1 MQISRQPTEGN
12 YANRSAWYKNIN
24 STQNK
29 FDELTDMIKT
39 RKAHI
44 AIVSETEIDST
55 YPNDQFSLPGYLLY
69 RNDRRKVGGGILVL
83 ISTSVLRSY
92 QPGRDNRQDKHDN
105 NWHLQTT

>member
-1 MQISRQPTEGN
+1 MQISRQPTEEN

-44 AIVSETEIDST
+44 AIVSDTEIDST

-69 RNDRRKVGGGILVL
+69 IVMIEEKLVGASWFLSLLLFHV
-83 ISTSVLRSY
+83 
-92 QPGRDNRQDKHDN
+92 RD
-105 NWHLQTT
+105 

>member
-1 MQISRQPTEGN
+1 MQISRQPTEEN

-44 AIVSETEIDST
+44 AIVSDTEIDST
-55 YPNDQFSLPGYLLY
+55 YPNDQFSLAGYFLY
-69 RNDRRKVGGGILVL
+69 RNDRRKVGGGILALV
-83 ISTSVLRSY
+83 STSISFKRLKTERHY
-92 QPGRDNRQDKHDN
+92 QY
-105 NWHLQTT
+105 

>member
-1 MQISRQPTEGN
+1 MQISRQPTEEN

-44 AIVSETEIDST
+44 AIVSDTEIDST

-69 RNDRRKVGGGILVL
+69 RNDRRKVGEGILVL
-83 ISTSVLRSY
+83 ISTSISC
-92 QPGRDNRQDKHDN
+92 
-105 NWHLQTT
+105 